1 MFLYIYKRHEK
12 EDKKMGYSLFAQR
25 KLVLSGLINSVQM
38 QQTQRGDEQLNLS
51 TKTLSLQSQITN
63 IQTSQA
69 RELSV
74 LYNDLASADGT
85 DARSSINNLIESR
98 QAMFDSE
105 LTTINNQIYQTSIKE
120 NAIEMEVKRLDT
132 KLTALQKILEK
143 TEEAESKGIE
153 KSIPNFN
160 GLG

>member
-1 MFLYIYKRHEK
+1 
-12 EDKKMGYSLFAQR
+12 MGYSLFAQR
-25 KLVLSGLINSVQM
+25 KLVLSGIINSVQL

-51 TKTLSLQSQITN
+51 TRTLSLQSQVTN
-63 IQTSQA
+63 MQVSQS
-69 RELSV
+69 RELSA
-74 LYNDLASADGT
+74 LYNDLSSAEGT

-98 QAMFDSE
+98 QAEFDSE

-143 TEEAESKGIE
+143 TEEAEGKGIE

-160 GLG
+160 GIG

>member
-1 MFLYIYKRHEK
+1 
-12 EDKKMGYSLFAQR
+12 MGYALFAQR
-25 KLVLSGLINSVQM
+25 KLVLIGLINSVQM

-51 TKTLSLQSQITN
+51 TRTLSLQSQITN

-85 DARSSINNLIESR
+85 DARSSINSLIESR
-98 QAMFDSE
+98 QALFDSE
-105 LTTINNQIYQTSIKE
+105 ISTINNQVYQTSIKE

-132 KLTALQKILEK
+132 KLTALQKMLEK
-143 TEEAESKGIE
+143 TEEAESKAIE
-153 KSIPNFN
+153 KSIPKFN

>member
-1 MFLYIYKRHEK
+1 
-12 EDKKMGYSLFAQR
+12 MGYSLFAQR
-25 KLVLSGLINSVQM
+25 KLVLSGIINSVQL

-51 TKTLSLQSQITN
+51 TRTLSLQSQVTN
-63 IQTSQA
+63 MQTSQS

-74 LYNDLASADGT
+74 LYNSLSSAEGT
-85 DARSSINNLIESR
+85 DERSSINNLIESR
-98 QAMFDSE
+98 QSLFDSE

-143 TEEAESKGIE
+143 TEEAEGKGIE

-160 GLG
+160 GIG